1 LASIRYLFHLRA
13 KKEMV
18 LSDRFYPDLLA
29 DPRRYRYGASSKLA
43 ELAFKLIP
51 RPDRVIILHTDEET
65 ILKRKQEVL
74 PEELARQLECYKSI
88 AEELG
93 ERAVLV
99 DCGQE
104 LDVVTD
110 EVLEVVLEALAE
122 RRR

>member
-1 LASIRYLFHLRA
+1 
-13 KKEMV
+13 
-18 LSDRFYPDLLA
+18 
-29 DPRRYRYGASSKLA
+29 
-43 ELAFKLIP
+43 
-51 RPDRVIILHTDEET
+51 VIILHTDEET

>member
-1 LASIRYLFHLRA
+1 
-13 KKEMV
+13 
-18 LSDRFYPDLLA
+18 
-29 DPRRYRYGASSKLA
+29 
-43 ELAFKLIP
+43 
-51 RPDRVIILHTDEET
+51 
-65 ILKRKQEVL
+65 
-74 PEELARQLECYKSI
+74 
-88 AEELG
+88 LG